1 MLALPFPSSPSVML
15 MVPAMLVWCCMESR
29 RLLVL
34 LSSKHNIHE
43 HDSAVHWPINPDS
56 TLRSK
61 TEKRLL
67 LLQPTFSLSKRQMPA
82 PSAVEKFGALWKWDY
97 WGAPLLPRRTA
108 AVRLLFQ
115 SYLVVRGCS
124 SAPRTGSYTT
134 ENFSPRITK
143 LSCSVSVRRTLDQVW
158 LYLFVWKKLRI
169 KILLKSQKSEET
181 KKPPRVFSL
190 SRLNISAKYILLFGR
205 NLWKKLTTANYLP
218 VPFKDR
224 DSAVFHQFLITR

>member
-1 MLALPFPSSPSVML
+1 MCLQFEMLALPFPSSPSVML

-43 HDSAVHWPINPDS
+43 HDDSAVHWPINPDS

-67 LLQPTFSLSKRQMPA
+67 LLQPTISLSKRQMPA

-108 AVRLLFQ
+108 CCCPTAIPILLSSTRVQPCAEDRLVHNREFFASNNKTELFSQ
-115 SYLVVRGCS
+115 CTPH
-124 SAPRTGSYTT
+124 PRPGV
-134 ENFSPRITK
+134 IV
-143 LSCSVSVRRTLDQVW
+143 LICM
-158 LYLFVWKKLRI
+158 KKLR
-169 KILLKSQKSEET
+169 K
-181 KKPPRVFSL
+181 
-190 SRLNISAKYILLFGR
+190 
-205 NLWKKLTTANYLP
+205 
-218 VPFKDR
+218 
-224 DSAVFHQFLITR
+224 

>member
-43 HDSAVHWPINPDS
+43 HDDSAVHWPINPDS
-56 TLRSK
+56 TLRK
-61 TEKRLL
+61 TKKRL

-82 PSAVEKFGALWKWDY
+82 PSAVKKFGALWKWDY

-115 SYLVVRGCS
+115 SYLVVSGCS
-124 SAPRTGSYTT
+124 SAPTGSYTT

-158 LYLFVWKKLRI
+158 LYLFVWKNWENKNFT
-169 KILLKSQKSEET
+169 KKSEE
-181 KKPPRVFSL
+181 R
-190 SRLNISAKYILLFGR
+190 R
-205 NLWKKLTTANYLP
+205 N
-218 VPFKDR
+218 
-224 DSAVFHQFLITR
+224 

>member
-43 HDSAVHWPINPDS
+43 HDDSAVHWPINPDS

-61 TEKRLL
+61 NWEEASAAAANNFSQQTANAGAIRRWEVWCSMKVRLL
-67 LLQPTFSLSKRQMPA
+67 GGTAA
-82 PSAVEKFGALWKWDY
+82 PPDV
-97 WGAPLLPRRTA
+97 PHA

-124 SAPRTGSYTT
+124 RAPRTGSYTT

-158 LYLFVWKKLRI
+158 LYLFVWKNWENKNFT
-169 KILLKSQKSEET
+169 KKSEE
-181 KKPPRVFSL
+181 R
-190 SRLNISAKYILLFGR
+190 R
-205 NLWKKLTTANYLP
+205 N
-218 VPFKDR
+218 
-224 DSAVFHQFLITR
+224 